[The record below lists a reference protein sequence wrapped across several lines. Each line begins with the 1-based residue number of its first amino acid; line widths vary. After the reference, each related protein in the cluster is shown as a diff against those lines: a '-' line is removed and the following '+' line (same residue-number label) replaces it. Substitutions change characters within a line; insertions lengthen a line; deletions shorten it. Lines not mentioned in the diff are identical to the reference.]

1 MKIKILKGTDEIGG
15 SCIELS
21 TKNTTILLDY
31 GTPLSENSQKVQI
44 DKTIDAILIS
54 HPHQDHFG
62 EIVNIDT
69 TIPVYCGAL
78 SLELMN
84 STKIFTG
91 NKILENNFQIFE
103 KYIPFQIGDFI
114 ITPYLVDHSAVDA
127 YAFLIET
134 DNQKVFY
141 SGDFR
146 SNGRK
151 SILFDKMIENEKLKD
166 IDVLFMEGTMMR
178 RSNDDFPTE
187 QSVEEKIYETIKDSD
202 DLSFMIGSSQNIDS
216 IVSAYRASKR
226 SNKIFVIDIYTAW
239 ILECVSK
246 VGKVPNI
253 SWDDV
258 KVIKNFGGRYYEKIK
273 ENSEYFKDF
282 TQRVFNDTVTLDELK
297 NDPNKYFIKV
307 SPWYIEKLLD
317 KLELTKANII
327 YSQWLGYLQEEFSDE
342 KTVQLFKNLQQK
354 YNWVYAHTSG
364 HADLETLKLFA
375 SSLNPKKLI
384 PIHTEYKEEFTQ
396 YFDNVVIL
404 EDDELYDI
412 NQSLSEYQVNELNLL
427 FQNDFSKK
435 QTHEKI
441 RC

>member
-1 MKIKILKGTDEIGG
+1 MTIKIHKDTYEIGG
-15 SCIELS
+15 SCIELK
-21 TKNTTILLDY
+21 TKDTTILLDY
-31 GTPLSENSQKVQI
+31 GIPLQDTNKQVEIK
-44 DKTIDAILIS
+44 DDIDAILIS

-62 EIVNIDT
+62 EIVNICT
-69 TIPVYCGAL
+69 KTPVYCGAL

-103 KYIPFQIGDFI
+103 KYVPFQIGDFTV
-114 ITPYLVDHSAVDA
+114 TPYLVDHSAVDA

-134 DNQKVFY
+134 DEKKVLY

-151 SILFDKMIENEKLKD
+151 SILFDKMIENKNLED
-166 IDVLFMEGTMMR
+166 IDVLFMEGTMMQ

-187 QSVEEKIYETIKDSD
+187 QSVEEKIYKTIKDTN

-216 IVSAYRASKR
+216 IVSAYRACKR
-226 SNKIFVIDIYTAW
+226 TNKIFVIDIYTAW

-253 SWDDV
+253 SWEDV
-258 KVIKNFGGRYYEKIK
+258 KVIKNFGGKYYEKIK

-282 TQRVFNDTVTLDELK
+282 THKVFDDTVTLNELRSNPK
-297 NDPNKYFIKV
+297 KYFIKV
-307 SPWYIEKLLD
+307 SPWHIEKLLD
-317 KLELTKANII
+317 KLEFTKVNII
-327 YSQWLGYLQEEFSDE
+327 YSQWLGYLKEEFNDE
-342 KTVQLFKNLQQK
+342 SNIELLKNLQQK

-364 HADLETLKLFA
+364 HADLDTLKLFA
-375 SSLNPKKLI
+375 KSLNPKKLV
-384 PIHTEYKEEFTQ
+384 PIHTEYKEEFTEH
-396 YFDNVVIL
+396 FDNVVIL

-412 NQSLSEYQVNELNLL
+412 EQSLSEYQVNQLN
-427 FQNDFSKK
+427 
-435 QTHEKI
+435 QTFEKDI
-441 RC
+441 EV